1 MNYPEN
7 VGGIDRIIRGVLGIW
22 LVVVAAAAYLDG
34 QRAKAA
40 IAGIAGIGLLQ
51 NAWTKFCGCNAL
63 FGIDTSS
70 TEAASSG

>member
-40 IAGIAGIGLLQ
+40 IAGRDWVVAKRLDQILRVQRVVRYRYVL
-51 NAWTKFCGCNAL
+51 N
-63 FGIDTSS
+63 
-70 TEAASSG
+70 